1 MATDTYEKLAK
12 HLDNLPAG
20 FPRTE
25 SGVEMRILRRLF
37 SPQDAE
43 FAMHLTFIPE
53 EPRVIARRA
62 KIPVNEATQRSEEM
76 EKKGLI
82 MGICRKN
89 KPPLYMALQAVVGFW
104 EGQINKLDPEL
115 IQNFDGYMDTFM
127 KQSYWRGTPQLRTI
141 PVNKGIGIQNVVM
154 PYERAEE
161 LVHTQKAFAVSNC
174 ICRQEKRIMGK
185 GCDKPEE
192 SCLQFGMAAD
202 SVVRTGR
209 GRAISMEEALAILQR
224 AEEVGLVLQPNN
236 AKDPMFICTCCGC
249 CCGVLRSLKSYPEPA
264 SMVVS
269 PFWASLDSDTCK
281 GCGLCAK
288 RCQMEA
294 FHLDNKKS
302 VLDVNRCIGCGLC
315 VSTCPTH
322 SLSLVRKP
330 KEKQPYVPK
339 NIVETSIKLGKARG
353 KLSTGKLIGMQV
365 QIKVG
370 PAIGISIDKQR

>member
-1 MATDTYEKLAK
+1 MMARDVYERLAK

-25 SGVEMRILRRLF
+25 SGVEMRFLRRLF
-37 SPQDAE
+37 TPEDAE
-43 FAMHLTFIPE
+43 FAMCLTLIPE

-62 KIPVNEATQRSEEM
+62 KIPVNEAARRLQEM

-82 MGICRKN
+82 MGIMREN
-89 KPPLYMALQAVVGFW
+89 KPPLYMALQSVVGLW
-104 EGQINKLDPEL
+104 EAQVNHLDPEL
-115 IQNFDGYMDTFM
+115 AQNAEEYLDTLLAQAF
-127 KQSYWRGTPQLRTI
+127 WRGTPQMRTI
-141 PVNKGIGIQNVVM
+141 PVNKSISVQNVVM

-161 LVHTQKAFAVSNC
+161 LVHSQKAFAVSNC
-174 ICRQEKRIMGK
+174 ICRQERRVLGK

-192 SCLQFGMAAD
+192 SCLQLGLAAD
-202 SVVRTGR
+202 SVVRNGR

-236 AKDPMFICTCCGC
+236 AQDPVFICTCCGC

-269 PFWASLDSDTCK
+269 AFWASLNSDTCK
-281 GCGLCAK
+281 GCGLCMK

-294 FHLDNKKS
+294 LHLDNKKA

-322 SLSLVRKP
+322 SLSLVRKRE
-330 KEKQPYVPK
+330 EKQSHVPK
-339 NIVETSIKLGKARG
+339 DIIKTNIKVGQARG
-353 KLSTGKLIGMQV
+353 KLGMSKLIGMQFRS
-365 QIKVG
+365 KLDRLL
-370 PAIGISIDKQR
+370 ASR